1 VRRDAVWSVFL
12 TGAFVL
18 VTGACRGSRG
28 DPPGPRRQAALPV
41 RVAPAAVQDVVYRI
55 KALGSLEPEDLV
67 HVTAQVEGVT
77 SDVRFREGDRVT
89 PETILLRIDP
99 GRYRL
104 EAERTK
110 AALEQATADLERA
123 RADLERREALAE
135 NELVAAEELTRARSD
150 VAGLTG
156 AVEAAKAADGI
167 ARQNLRRSEVRPP
180 TAGVIDTRT
189 VDTGQYVKM
198 GDALATIVD
207 VRRLRLRFKVSDAE
221 SLLARPGGEV
231 TFRVPSLG
239 PRDFTGRIYHVGQVA
254 DDATRQVEVLAW
266 VPNPGELKP
275 GFFAE
280 VSLAGDRHRN
290 ALVVPESAVQ
300 ASEQGFVVY
309 VVKNDKAEARPVQI
323 GLRTGTGVVEILS
336 GLEAGD
342 TVVTKG
348 SDRLADGVAVVS
360 EAPTTKTAAGEPGT
374 REPAAAGSR

>member
-1 VRRDAVWSVFL
+1 MRRAATWSVLL

-18 VTGACRGSRG
+18 VTGACRGSGG
-28 DPPGPRRQAALPV
+28 DPAGPRRQAALPV

-77 SDVRFREGDRVT
+77 SNVHFREGDRVT

-150 VAGLTG
+150 VARLTG
-156 AVEAAKAADGI
+156 AVEVAKAADGL

-207 VRRLRLRFKVSDAE
+207 ARRLRLRFKVSEAE

-266 VPNPGELKP
+266 AENPGELKP

-280 VSLAGDRHRN
+280 VSIAGDRHRN

-309 VVKNDKAEARPVQI
+309 VVKNGKAEARPVQI

-342 TVVTKG
+342 TVVTRG
-348 SDRLADGVAVVS
+348 SDRLADGVAVVT
-360 EAPTTKTAAGEPGT
+360 APETAETAAGEPNAE
-374 REPAAAGSR
+374 EPAAAGSR

>member
-1 VRRDAVWSVFL
+1 VRRGPAQYVAFA
-12 TGAFVL
+12 GACAL
-18 VTGACRGSRG
+18 VTAACHGSGG
-28 DPPGPRRQAALPV
+28 DPAGAPRQTAVPV

-67 HVTAQVEGVT
+67 HVTAEVEGAVT
-77 SDVRFREGDRVT
+77 DVRFREGDRVT
-89 PETILLRIDP
+89 PETVLLRIDP
-99 GRYRL
+99 DRYRL
-104 EAERTK
+104 EAER
-110 AALEQATADLERA
+110 ARAVLEQATADLGRA
-123 RADLERREALAE
+123 RADLDRREALAQS
-135 NELVAAEELTRARSD
+135 ELVAAEELTRARAE
-150 VAGLTG
+150 VAGLT
-156 AVEAAKAADGI
+156 AAAEVAKAADGL
-167 ARQNLRRSEVRPP
+167 ARQNLQRSQVRPP
-180 TAGVIDTRT
+180 MAGVIDTRS

-207 VRRLRLRFKVSDAE
+207 TRRLKLRFKVSEAE
-221 SLLARPGGEV
+221 SLQARVGNDV

-239 PRDFTGRIYHVGQVA
+239 PRDFHGRIYHVAQVA
-254 DDATRQVEVLAW
+254 DSATRQVEVVAW

-280 VSLAGDRHRN
+280 VSLTGDRHQN

-309 VVKNDKAEARPVQI
+309 VVKNDKAEARPVQL

-336 GLEAGD
+336 GLESGD

-360 EAPTTKTAAGEPGT
+360 APEAAETASGEPGAE
-374 REPAAAGSR
+374 EPAAAGSK

>member
-1 VRRDAVWSVFL
+1 VSRHPAGYVVL
-12 TGAFVL
+12 AGAFVL
-18 VTGACRGSRG
+18 ATGACRGSGG
-28 DPPGPRRQAALPV
+28 DPAGAPRRAAVPV

-67 HVTAQVEGVT
+67 HVTAQVEGVAT
-77 SDVRFREGDRVT
+77 DVHFREGDRVT

-104 EAERTK
+104 ESERTE
-110 AALEQATADLERA
+110 AALEQAKADLERA

-135 NELVAAEELTRARSD
+135 NELVAAEELARARTD
-150 VAGLTG
+150 VARLTG
-156 AVEAAKAADGI
+156 AVEVAKAADGL
-167 ARQNLRRSEVRPP
+167 ARQNLQRSEVCPP

-198 GDALATIVD
+198 GDPLATIVNA
-207 VRRLRLRFKVSDAE
+207 RRLRLRFKVSAAE
-221 SLLARPGGEV
+221 SLLARPGNEV

-239 PRDFTGRIYHVGQVA
+239 PHDFVGRIYHVGQVA

-266 VPNPGELKP
+266 VENPGELKP

-309 VVKNDKAEARPVQI
+309 VVKHDKTAARPVQI

-336 GLEAGD
+336 GLEPGD
-342 TVVTKG
+342 IVVTKG
-348 SDRLADGVAVVS
+348 SDRLADGVAV
-360 EAPTTKTAAGEPGT
+360 APAPETAETAAGEPET
-374 REPAAAGSR
+374 EKPAGAESR

>member
-1 VRRDAVWSVFL
+1 VRRHAAGSVL
-12 TGAFVL
+12 LAGALVV
-18 VTGACRGSRG
+18 VTGACRGSGG
-28 DPPGPRRQAALPV
+28 DPAGAPRRAAVPV

-67 HVTAQVEGVT
+67 HVTAQVEGVV

-89 PETILLRIDP
+89 PETVLLHIDP
-99 GRYRL
+99 DRYRL

-123 RADLERREALAE
+123 RADLARREALAE

-156 AVEAAKAADGI
+156 AVEVAKAANGL
-167 ARQNLRRSEVRPP
+167 ARQNVRRSEVRPP

-207 VRRLRLRFKVSDAE
+207 ARRLRLRFKVSDAE
-221 SLLARPGGEV
+221 SLLARPGNEV

-239 PRDFTGRIYHVGQVA
+239 PRDFAGRIYHVGQVA

-266 VPNPGELKP
+266 VENPGELKP

-309 VVKNDKAEARPVQI
+309 VVKNDKTEARPVQI

-336 GLEAGD
+336 GLEPGD
-342 TVVTKG
+342 TVVTRG
-348 SDRLADGVAVVS
+348 SDRLADGVVVVP
-360 EAPTTKTAAGEPGT
+360 EPATAETTAGEPET
-374 REPAAAGSR
+374 EKPAGAGSR